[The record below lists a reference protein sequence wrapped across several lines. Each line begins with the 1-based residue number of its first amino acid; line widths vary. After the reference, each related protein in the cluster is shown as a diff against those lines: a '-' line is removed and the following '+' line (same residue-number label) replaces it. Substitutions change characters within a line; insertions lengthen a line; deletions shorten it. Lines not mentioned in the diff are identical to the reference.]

1 MADSCGAV
9 DVSVSGGLD
18 PFLGKASPLDP
29 YVCEVDTLR
38 CEPEKFS
45 FLYPSNVFF
54 FGGFGMFWWGVDFL
68 KSTEFPIF
76 LGG

>member
-29 YVCEVDTLR
+29 HFCEVDTLR
-38 CEPEKFS
+38 CEPEKFR
-45 FLYPSNVFF
+45 
-54 FGGFGMFWWGVDFL
+54 
-68 KSTEFPIF
+68 F
-76 LGG
+76 LGGVWISLKAQSFLFLGGLLWRFR